1 MNQGDDSVKGK
12 SKGTGF
18 QNEGGCIS
26 VNLSIYG
33 GFFKVSESPG
43 DTVPLNSRP
52 VPLNLGI
59 I

>member
-1 MNQGDDSVKGK
+1 MK
-12 SKGTGF
+12 
-18 QNEGGCIS
+18 EGAYQLILAFMGE
-26 VNLSIYG
+26 
-33 GFFKVSESPG
+33 FFKVSESPG